1 MHLLIILGIIATYAS
16 AQKWTISTD
25 IVKMYIADDKL
36 SEVDNLDL
44 MIAVEETNEG
54 FYKFTVSYADSSP
67 QHFQL
72 KPLDPESFKSKAKLA
87 FEKVFG
93 KIGKKPTQED
103 IINKYLTELYTN
115 IAVYLRTNEEIPQ
128 VATVSIR
135 NFQINMYSKF
145 EKEDSK
151 TAASVDKKTA
161 ISEETKTTA
170 IVDKTTVASVETKKA
185 TTEDNK
191 TATSEDTKTTAT
203 SGKIKKVTTGD
214 TIKVATG
221 DRKQETTIYKLLH
234 ISNVNLTF
242 FDGYIEKV
250 QVLGYIKFGEQEIP
264 IEFNNGFSIGI
275 SSTRNVNNLSNIR
288 LFSNIKFSV
297 SDIRKMAEYAY
308 NISAGVKAMSDNQ
321 VSTDNSRKELY
332 IILAEFL
339 NYEKTLDVNANDIS
353 PVPVKVNLSSENPKQ
368 KLFRERTTQLFEAKL
383 YTDLLGLI
391 DEENPNGIVQLE
403 LDKRFNFKTTRT
415 DWMRG
420 GIGVFQYIDAIF
432 NLSKIEADNKY
443 LIPPLFSN
451 SLMLPVFHPIQLY
464 QYRNYSVGAML
475 NLVNY
480 ENQNIKYN
488 LMIDVGLLFGR
499 TGIKTDT
506 TEFANKFFI
515 NNMEIPF
522 ETGFHFIPEKRVKL
536 IITDRISWFK
546 QLSDDL
552 ELPLN
557 DDGKAKTAAW
567 LNTVAMKLEVNTS
580 DNGKLFARY
589 KFIHEIGAWQN
600 NFSQLQFGY
609 SFYILKNNG
618 VNKVL
623 SNN

>member
-1 MHLLIILGIIATYAS
+1 MKKLHLLIFLGFIAGYST
-16 AQKWTISTD
+16 AQKWTIPTD
-25 IVKMYIADDKL
+25 IVKMYIANDKL

-44 MIAVEETNEG
+44 TIAVEETNEG
-54 FYKFTVSYADSSP
+54 FYKFTVTYADSSP

-72 KPLDPESFKSKAKLA
+72 KPLELESFIGKAKLA

-93 KIGKKPTQED
+93 EIGNKPAEQKD
-103 IINKYLTELYTN
+103 IDKYLNELYTI
-115 IAVYLRTNEEIPQ
+115 IAVYLRTDEETPQ
-128 VATVSIR
+128 VATVSLV
-135 NFQINMYSKF
+135 NSEVNTYYDFSK
-145 EKEDSK
+145 DSVK
-151 TAASVDKKTA
+151 LS
-161 ISEETKTTA
+161 I
-170 IVDKTTVASVETKKA
+170 
-185 TTEDNK
+185 
-191 TATSEDTKTTAT
+191 TSLNIT
-203 SGKIKKVTTGD
+203 
-214 TIKVATG
+214 
-221 DRKQETTIYKLLH
+221 
-234 ISNVNLTF
+234 NVNLTF
-242 FDGYIEKV
+242 YNGFIEKV
-250 QVLGYIKFGEQEIP
+250 QVLGSIQLKDNKTIP
-264 IEFNNGFSIGI
+264 IEFNNKFSIGI
-275 SSTRNVNNLSNIR
+275 SSTLNVKNLSKISMYSDKE
-288 LFSNIKFSV
+288 FSRSFIKSIV
-297 SDIRKMAEYAY
+297 GKDM
-308 NISAGVKAMSDNQ
+308 KALTEQQ
-321 VSTDNSRKELY
+321 VLTGKGDQSLY
-332 IILAEFL
+332 ITLGDFL

-353 PVPVKVNLSSENPKQ
+353 PAPITVNLSSENPKQ
-368 KLFRERTTQLFEAKL
+368 KLFREKTTQLFEAKL

-403 LDKRFNFKTTRT
+403 LDKRFNFLTTRT
-415 DWMRG
+415 DCRRG
-420 GIGVFQYIDAIF
+420 GIGGFQYIDAIF

-443 LIPPLFSN
+443 LIPPLFSD
-451 SLMLPVFHPIQLY
+451 SLNLPVFHPIQLY

-488 LMIDVGLLFGR
+488 FIIDLGLLFGR

-536 IITDRISWFK
+536 IISDRISWFK
-546 QLSDDL
+546 QLSDDI

-557 DDGKAKTAAW
+557 DDGKTKTAAW
-567 LNTVAMKLEVNTS
+567 LNTVAMKLEVNIS

-589 KFIHEIGAWQN
+589 KFTHEIGEWQN

-618 VNKVL
+618 VNKVI